1 MLSEGAAR
9 WLLVLHTAIGVSAVA
24 TGTHLVIWLRRYL
37 RGAAGK
43 RRAVLKFAWLF
54 FGFQLAA
61 FVAGNA
67 MYPTYKVEVRAAYL
81 ENAPAIVDSQ
91 AIHAR
96 TLGKVELR
104 EHGDVDE
111 LSETAELVKRA
122 AQAARWFDVKE
133 HWVALGLF
141 ASAAVVLVLS
151 LWKPEDEPSPMAPF
165 VLGLATLACATTW
178 IAAII
183 GVLTAAWRAV

>member
-1 MLSEGAAR
+1 VLSEGAAR
-9 WLLVLHTAIGVSAVA
+9 WLLVVHTAIGVTAVA

-37 RGAAGK
+37 RGAAGR
-43 RRAVLKFAWLF
+43 RRAVLTFAWLF

-67 MYPTYKVEVRAAYL
+67 MYPTYKVEVRSAYL
-81 ENAPAIVDSQ
+81 ENAQAIVDSQ
-91 AIHAR
+91 AVHAR
-96 TLGKVELR
+96 ALEKLETR
-104 EHGDVDE
+104 EHGEVDE
-111 LSETAELVKRA
+111 LSATAELVKRA

-151 LWKPEDEPSPMAPF
+151 LWKPEDEASPIAPF

-183 GVLTAAWRAV
+183 GVLTATWRAV